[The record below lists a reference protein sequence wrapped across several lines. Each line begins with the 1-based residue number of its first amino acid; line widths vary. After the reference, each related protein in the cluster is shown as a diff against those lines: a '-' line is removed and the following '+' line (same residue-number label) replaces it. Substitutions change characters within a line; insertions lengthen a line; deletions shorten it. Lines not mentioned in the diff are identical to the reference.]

1 MYKRIRKYV
10 AVRHLTI
17 EIVIGVHIHRLKL
30 KTEEKY
36 TRLKKNCRNR
46 PNPLK
51 LIRLV
56 LKKLHIYACRVK
68 THLKKNVLYADH
80 PSIYTQFRL
89 TWTYFTEL

>member
-36 TRLKKNCRNR
+36 TRLKTTTVGTV
-46 PNPLK
+46 
-51 LIRLV
+51 LI
-56 LKKLHIYACRVK
+56 H
-68 THLKKNVLYADH
+68 
-80 PSIYTQFRL
+80 
-89 TWTYFTEL
+89 